1 MELLTVSK
9 KTIIPGVKQYKN
21 LPLFLVEKLLTTILS
36 NEDEELL
43 VEGDSQ
49 NFVYDANS
57 DIQVGE
63 LLSATVLGVRIKQ
76 QEGTIEISLSGNIET
91 ADGFQQS
98 CNLYFYMWWDRTQP
112 SPLENQGINRLK
124 PVSIRIH
131 PENLSEKLSDSVFEL
146 DLYRKNSSQRQEYLG
161 QGRGYLVFGRT
172 N

>member
-9 KTIIPGVKQYKN
+9 KTIIPSVKQYQN

-36 NEDEELL
+36 SEDEELL

-49 NFVYDANS
+49 SFVYDANS
-57 DIQVGE
+57 GIQVGK

-76 QEGTIEISLSGNIET
+76 RDGTIEISLSGNIET

-131 PENLSEKLSDSVFEL
+131 PENSSENLSDSLFEL
-146 DLYRKNSSQRQEYLG
+146 DLYRKKSFQRQEYLG

-172 N
+172 K

>member
-1 MELLTVSK
+1 MDHQIDSK
-9 KTIIPGVKQYKN
+9 KTIIPNMKQYQN
-21 LPLFLVEKLLTTILS
+21 LPLFLVGKLLATILS
-36 NEDEELL
+36 SKDEELF
-43 VEGDSQ
+43 VEGNSR
-49 NFVYDANS
+49 NFVYDADS
-57 DIQVGE
+57 SIQVGE
-63 LLSATVLGVRIKQ
+63 LLSATVLGVKIKQ

-91 ADGFQQS
+91 AGGFQQS

-131 PENLSEKLSDSVFEL
+131 PENLSENLSDSVFEL
-146 DLYRKNSSQRQEYLG
+146 DLYRKKSFQRQEYLG